1 MVVFHMEGLILVVE
15 SIMRLKRD
23 RTGTRFGK
31 GSGKSREFS
40 DLRRSG
46 TLAPQRIPGDPPMV
60 GIRVL
65 GPFEAKQEDGA
76 MIAIA
81 GRKDRALL
89 AFLALGAETDHSRE
103 RLAGLFWGG
112 SDESRARDSLKHA
125 LARLRGGLGLAF
137 DDALRACRATV
148 RLDAGVVRLD
158 AGEFEDLAADGTA
171 TGLERAL
178 ALYRGDFLEGAAP
191 VDAGVEDWVLTE
203 RRRFRRLAEDCA
215 GRLVA
220 VHWQSGDL
228 DAGELAARTHLRL
241 DPLNEPACRMLM
253 LAKASAGDAAR
264 ALRIYADLRA
274 RLREELGV
282 APDSET
288 AALHDRI
295 RSGRN
300 AGSLRLRYGGP
311 ADRVEERAGG
321 PSSLPSI
328 AILAFERIGSDG
340 PGADYFA
347 DGIIEEI
354 TAALSRVRG
363 LVVIARNSSFR
374 FRGGSGDGAEI
385 GRALGARY
393 LLRGSVR
400 RDDGQVRISAAL
412 IEAEAG
418 TVIWSE
424 SFQGAAKGVFE
435 LQDQIA
441 SRVVGALLPKVERAE
456 IARAFRKPTES
467 LDAYDFFLR
476 GLASMHRWTAE
487 ASAEAIGLFMK
498 AADLDP
504 EFATAYGM
512 AVRCYSQRKACGWVR
527 ERNAETAEAAR
538 LARLA
543 VEAGPDDALA
553 LATAGI
559 GFGFVI
565 GDPARGARLI
575 RRALEINPNLSLAW
589 LFGGWV
595 EVWLGRHES
604 AIAYV
609 ERAVRLSPQDPQ
621 FAMMQ
626 AATACAHFFAGRDRE
641 AVDLAE
647 RAVVLQPN
655 YWIAW
660 CVLAASRASAGD
672 PEGARS
678 ALARVMEIDRG
689 LRLSNLP
696 AAFPISEPTDIRK
709 WTAALRLAGLPD

>member
-1 MVVFHMEGLILVVE
+1 
-15 SIMRLKRD
+15 
-23 RTGTRFGK
+23 
-31 GSGKSREFS
+31 
-40 DLRRSG
+40 
-46 TLAPQRIPGDPPMV
+46 MV

-65 GPFEAKQEDGA
+65 GPFEARQEDGA
-76 MIAIA
+76 VVAIS

-89 AFLALGAETDHSRE
+89 AFLALAPETDHSRE

-112 SDESRARDSLKHA
+112 SEESRARDSLKHA
-125 LARLRGGLGLAF
+125 LARLRGGLGQGFA
-137 DDALRACRATV
+137 DALRPGRATV
-148 RLDAGVVRLD
+148 RLAAGAVHLD
-158 AGEFEDLAADGTA
+158 AREFEDLVGDGTA
-171 TGLERAL
+171 AGLEHAL
-178 ALYRGDFLEGAAP
+178 GMYRGDFLEGAAP
-191 VDAGVEDWVLTE
+191 ADAEVEDWILAE

-215 GRLVA
+215 ARLVA
-220 VHWQSGDL
+220 LHRRSGDL
-228 DAGELAARTHLRL
+228 AAGELAARTHLRL
-241 DPLNEPACRMLM
+241 DPLNEPASRMLM
-253 LAKASAGDAAR
+253 LAKAASGDAAQ
-264 ALRIYADLRA
+264 ALRIYGDLRA

-282 APDSET
+282 VPDSET

-300 AGSLRLRYGGP
+300 AGPLRVGDGG
-311 ADRVEERAGG
+311 AEGRVQERTGG
-321 PSSLPSI
+321 RSAHPSI
-328 AILAFERIGSDG
+328 AILAFERIGGDG
-340 PGADYFA
+340 TGADYFA
-347 DGIIEEI
+347 DGVIEEI

-374 FRGGSGDGAEI
+374 FRGGRGDGAEI
-385 GRALGARY
+385 GRVLGARY

-400 RDDGQVRISAAL
+400 RDDGQVRITAAL
-412 IEAEAG
+412 VEAEAG

-424 SFQGAAKGVFE
+424 SFQGAATGVFE

-441 SRVVGALLPKVERAE
+441 SRVVGALLPKVEQAE

-476 GLASMHRWTAE
+476 GLAAMHRWTAE
-487 ASAEAIGLFMK
+487 ASAEAIGLFLK

-527 ERNAETAEAAR
+527 DRNAETAEAER

-543 VEAGPDDALA
+543 VDAGPDDALA

-589 LFGGWV
+589 LFSGWV

-604 AIAYV
+604 AIAHV

-672 PEGARS
+672 IAGAGR
-678 ALARVMEIDRG
+678 ALSRVLEIDRG

-696 AAFPISEPTDIRK
+696 AAFPISEPADVRK
-709 WTAALRLAGLPD
+709 WTDSLRRAGLPD